1 MAATHPV
8 EQQATEWSLH
18 VDFSSV
24 PLTSEQFYR
33 LCNDNPELRM
43 ELTAKGELILMS
55 PTGAK
60 TGYRNSELNY
70 QLVGWAKAD
79 GNGITFDSS
88 TVFALPTGA
97 KRSPDASWI
106 QRKRWDALSDE
117 EQEKF
122 APLCPDFVAELRS
135 PSDQLATL
143 EAKMDEYIQ
152 NGARLGWLLDPIEKR
167 IYVYRPGRKVEVL
180 ENPTHV
186 EGEDVL
192 NGLVVDLQE
201 IL

>member
-8 EQQATEWSLH
+8 EQQGTEWSLH

-143 EAKMDEYIQ
+143 EAKMAEYIQ
-152 NGARLGWLLDPIEKR
+152 DGARLGWLLDPIEKR
-167 IYVYRPGRKVEVL
+167 IDVYRPGRKVEVL

>member
-8 EQQATEWSLH
+8 EQQGTEWSLH

-24 PLTSEQFYR
+24 PLTNEQFYR
-33 LCNDNPELRM
+33 LCSDNPELRM

-135 PSDQLATL
+135 PSDHLATL

-180 ENPTHV
+180 NNPTRV
-186 EGEDVL
+186 EGEDVVK
-192 NGLVVDLQE
+192 GLVVDLQE

>member
-1 MAATHPV
+1 MTATHPV
-8 EQQATEWSLH
+8 VQQGTEWSLH

-33 LCNDNPELRM
+33 LCSDNPELRM
-43 ELTAKGELILMS
+43 ELTADGELILKS

-60 TGYRNSELNY
+60 TGYRNAELNY

-79 GNGITFDSS
+79 GSGITFDSS
-88 TVFALPTGA
+88 TVFSLPTGA

-106 QRKRWDALSDE
+106 QRKRWDVLSDE

-122 APLCPDFVAELRS
+122 ASLCPDFVAELRS
-135 PSDQLATL
+135 PSDHLATL

-180 ENPTHV
+180 NNPTRV

-192 NGLVVDLQE
+192 KGLVVDLQE

>member
-8 EQQATEWSLH
+8 EQQGTEWSLH

-180 ENPTHV
+180 NNPTRV

-192 NGLVVDLQE
+192 KGLVVDLQE

>member
-8 EQQATEWSLH
+8 EQQGTEWSLH

-167 IYVYRPGRKVEVL
+167 IYAYRPSRKVEVL

-192 NGLVVDLQE
+192 EGLVVDLQE

>member
-8 EQQATEWSLH
+8 EQQGTEWSLH
-18 VDFSSV
+18 VDFSSI

-33 LCNDNPELRM
+33 LCSDNPELRM
-43 ELTAKGELILMS
+43 ELTAERELILMS

-60 TGYRNSELNY
+60 TGYRNAELNY

-79 GNGITFDSS
+79 GSGITFDSS

-106 QRKRWDALSDE
+106 QRKRWDALSAE

-135 PSDQLATL
+135 PSDHLATL

-167 IYVYRPGRKVEVL
+167 LYVYRPGQKVEVL
-180 ENPTHV
+180 ENPTRV

-192 NGLVVDLQE
+192 MGLVVDLRE

>member
-8 EQQATEWSLH
+8 EQQGTEWSLH

-152 NGARLGWLLDPIEKR
+152 DGARLGWLLDPIEKR
-167 IYVYRPGRKVEVL
+167 IDVYRPGRKVEVL

>member
-8 EQQATEWSLH
+8 EQQGTEWSLH

-143 EAKMDEYIQ
+143 EARMDEYIQ

-167 IYVYRPGRKVEVL
+167 VYVYRPSRKVEVL

-192 NGLVVDLQE
+192 EGLVVDLQE

>member
-8 EQQATEWSLH
+8 EQQGTEWSLH

-167 IYVYRPGRKVEVL
+167 IDVYRPGRKVEVL